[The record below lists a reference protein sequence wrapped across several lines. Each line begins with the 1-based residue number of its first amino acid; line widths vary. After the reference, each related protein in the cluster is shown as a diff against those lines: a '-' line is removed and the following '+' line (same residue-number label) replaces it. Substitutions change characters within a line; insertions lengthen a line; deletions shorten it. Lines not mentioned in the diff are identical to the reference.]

1 MLGDAEAAQSFGTWL
16 KRRRR
21 ELDLTQDALAEQ
33 AGCSTEMLR
42 KIEAGSAR
50 PSRQLAELIVIR
62 LDVPAAQQP
71 NLVQWAR
78 GGRLETQTAPSPAST
93 ATGQELG
100 QAPGSSNGDAAA
112 VSQQLQNP
120 YKGLRPF
127 DETDAADFFGREGL
141 TRRLISRLDESDEM
155 GGFLAVVGPSGS
167 GKSSVVRAGLVPA
180 LRQGSLPGSSN
191 WTVLDVI
198 PGSHPFE
205 EVEAA
210 LLRQAVNPPASLL
223 PQLMEDERGL
233 LRAVKRVLPG
243 NGDAAMLLVLDQFEE
258 VFTLVDDEAMRKRF
272 LDGLFTAA
280 TDPRSPLH
288 VVATLRADFY
298 DRPLLY
304 RQPGEIMRQRTEV
317 VLPMSG
323 DELERA
329 IVRPAA
335 RVGVRLEQDL
345 LAAIIQDVTE
355 QPGALPLMQYALTEL
370 FERRV
375 GMIMTLQ
382 AYRESGGVPG
392 ALSRRAEALYGQLS
406 PIEHEA
412 TRQLFLR
419 LVTPGEGVEDTRR
432 RVRIAELAT
441 AAPDEE
447 ALHRVLDLFGRYRL
461 LTFDRDPVTGGP
473 TVEVAHEALITSW
486 GRLREW
492 LDTSRESLRVQ
503 RRLLSAAT
511 EWTAAQEDSSFLAHG
526 VRLAQFEA
534 LDAEGD
540 VALNAQE
547 RTYLQASV
555 AEREARETEERDR
568 QAREVATQRRA
579 AVRLR
584 YLAGALAIFLLVAV
598 GLGLLAYSQS
608 QQAQSNATQAQANA
622 AQAQT
627 NADQAQANQKQAD
640 AERQQAVANLT
651 QSEAL
656 RLAAEANGLMQSKGA
671 PELAA
676 LLSIRSALTQPSSQ
690 GDAVLEAAA
699 TLGYP
704 IRQFVGHTDLVNDVA
719 FSPDGKQVLTGS
731 LDKTARLWDAATGAL
746 IRTFAGHT
754 RGVRAVAF
762 SPDGKYVLTG
772 SGDSTMRL
780 WDTASGKGVLTFT
793 GHTDGINAVVFS
805 PDGKRIA
812 SASDDG
818 TARIWDA
825 ATGKA
830 LLQFTG
836 HDGPVIDVAFSPDG
850 KQALT
855 GSLDKSA
862 QLWDAGTG
870 QVLQRF
876 LGHTDFVLG
885 VAFSPDGKTVAT
897 GSEDHTTRLWD
908 IATGKELQRFKGD
921 TDFVHAVAFSPDG
934 KTLLT
939 SSGDRTARLWDIATG
954 QEVRRFIGHSDRIDG
969 AAFSPDGS
977 EVLTGSGD
985 GTARLW
991 SIGEQRA
998 LPQFTATEDPLV
1010 SAAFSPDGKRILTG
1024 GERPDTTARMWDAQ
1038 TGKELFTLAGMT
1050 GNVNAVAFSPDGKLL
1065 LTGSGVPDN
1074 TARMWDAATGK
1085 PLFTITGTNV
1095 PVYAGVFSPDGAAV
1109 LTAHADGAA
1118 RLWDSHTGTLLKSF
1132 SVPKSRVNAVAFS
1145 RDGKLIAT
1153 GNDGIATL
1161 WDAGTGQ
1168 QIGSFDSKVDVVQT
1182 VAFSPDGK
1190 SLLTGNS
1197 DGTVRLWDIATG
1209 QEIRRYAGHDAFID
1223 SVAFSPDG
1231 KLVAAG
1237 SDDNTASIW
1246 DASSGN
1252 ELRRLTGHNG
1262 VVQTVAFSPDGKT
1275 VVTASGDGT
1284 ARLWYVDRRDTINY
1298 LCSRLPRD
1306 FSDQERAQYN
1316 IPDKNPTCPGK

>member
-1 MLGDAEAAQSFGTWL
+1 M
-16 KRRRR
+16 
-21 ELDLTQDALAEQ
+21 DLTQDALAEQ
-33 AGCSTEMLR
+33 AGCSSEMLR

-50 PSRQLAELIVIR
+50 PSRQLAELIVAR
-62 LDVPAAQQP
+62 LDVPSAQRP
-71 NLVQWAR
+71 TYVQWAR
-78 GGRLETQTAPSPAST
+78 SGQLEAQPAPPVAST
-93 ATGQELG
+93 GGGEESGRPAGS
-100 QAPGSSNGDAAA
+100 PNGSSAA
-112 VSQQLQNP
+112 VDSQQVTNP

-127 DETDAADFFGREGL
+127 DEADAGDFFGREGL
-141 TRRLISRLDESDEM
+141 TRRLISRLDQSDEM

-180 LRQGSLPGSSN
+180 LRQNSLPGSSN
-191 WTVLDVI
+191 WTILDVI
-198 PGSHPFE
+198 PGTHPFE

-223 PQLMEDERGL
+223 PQMMEDERGL

-258 VFTLVDDEAMRKRF
+258 VFTLVEDETMRKRF

-280 TDPRSPLH
+280 TDPRSPLR

-304 RQPGEIMRQRTEV
+304 RQPGEVMRQRTEV

-392 ALSRRAEALYGQLS
+392 ALSRRAEAIFDQIG
-406 PIEHEA
+406 PVEREV

-473 TVEVAHEALITSW
+473 TVEVAHEALISTW
-486 GRLREW
+486 PRLREW
-492 LDTSRESLRVQ
+492 LDSSRESLRVQ
-503 RRLLSAAT
+503 RRLMSAAT
-511 EWTAAQEDSSFLAHG
+511 EWAGAEKDPSFLAHG

-534 LDAEGD
+534 LEDEGD

-555 AEREARETEERDR
+555 AERQARETEERDR

-584 YLAGALAIFLLVAV
+584 YLAGALAIFLLVAT

-608 QQAQSNATQAQANA
+608 RQAQASAAQAQANA

-627 NADQAQANQKQAD
+627 NADQAQTNQKQAD
-640 AERQQAVANLT
+640 TERQQAVANLT

-656 RLAAEANGLMQSKGA
+656 RLAAEANGLIQSRGS

-676 LLSIRSALTQPSSQ
+676 LLSIRSALTQASPQ
-690 GDAVLEAAA
+690 GDAVLEATA

-704 IRQFVGHTDLVNDVA
+704 LKQFVGHTDGVPAVA

-731 LDKTARLWDAATGAL
+731 YDKTARLWDAATGAL

-754 RGVRAVAF
+754 LGVRAVAF
-762 SPDGKYVLTG
+762 SPDGKHVLTG

-780 WDTASGKGVLTFT
+780 WNTQSGELVLTLT

-825 ATGKA
+825 KTGKE
-830 LLQFTG
+830 LLQFKG
-836 HDGPVIDVAFSPDG
+836 HDGPVIDVAFSHDG
-850 KQALT
+850 KQVLT
-855 GSLDKSA
+855 GSLDKRA

-870 QVLQRF
+870 KVLQRF

-885 VAFSPDGKTVAT
+885 VAFSPDGKSVVT
-897 GSEDHTTRLWD
+897 GSEDHSARLWD
-908 IATGKELQRFKGD
+908 IATGKELKRFTGD
-921 TDFVHAVAFSPDG
+921 TDFVRAVAFSPDG

-939 SSGDRTARLWDIATG
+939 SSGDKTARLWDVSTG
-954 QEVRRFIGHSDRIDG
+954 QEVRRFVGHSDRIDR
-969 AAFSPDGS
+969 AVFSPDGKQ
-977 EVLTGSGD
+977 VLTGSGD

-991 SIGEQRA
+991 SVGDQRA
-998 LPQFTATEDPLV
+998 LPLFKATGDPMV
-1010 SAAFSPDGKRILTG
+1010 SVAFSPDGKRILTG
-1024 GERPDTTARMWDAQ
+1024 GEHPDTTARMWDAQ
-1038 TGKELFTLAGMT
+1038 TGKQLFTLTGMT
-1050 GNVNAVAFSPDGKLL
+1050 GNVNAVAFSPDGRLL

-1074 TARMWDAATGK
+1074 TTRIWNAATGK
-1085 PLFTITGTNV
+1085 PLLVITGTNV
-1095 PVYAGVFSPDGAAV
+1095 PVYAAVFSPDETAV
-1109 LTAHADGAA
+1109 LTGHADGVA
-1118 RLWDSHTGTLLKSF
+1118 RLWDSHTGTLLKTF
-1132 SVPKSRVNAVAFS
+1132 SVPRSRVNAVAFS
-1145 RDGKLIAT
+1145 PDGKLILTA
-1153 GNDGIATL
+1153 NDGIATL
-1161 WDAGTGQ
+1161 WDASTGQ
-1168 QIGSFDSKVDVVQT
+1168 QIGSFDGKVDVVQT
-1182 VAFSPDGK
+1182 LAFTPDGNGV
-1190 SLLTGNS
+1190 LTGNS
-1197 DGTVRLWDIATG
+1197 DGSVRLWNIATG
-1209 QEIRRYAGHDAFID
+1209 QEVRRYAGQDAFID
-1223 SVAFSPDG
+1223 KVAFSPDG

-1252 ELRRLTGHNG
+1252 ELRRLIGHSG
-1262 VVQTVAFSPDGKT
+1262 VVQGVAFSPDGKT

-1306 FSDQERAQYN
+1306 FSDQERTQYS